1 MKISRI
7 IARKVLH
14 TITADASAQELVDAL
29 TTLRVGALVV
39 SSDGKSIDG
48 IVSERDVVRATGK
61 LEDRSELHVRDLM
74 TVEVLTCTAEARVA
88 DVMQMMAVEKI
99 RHVPVVDADGRLIS
113 IVSIGDIVRHH
124 LEEISDENI
133 ALKQYVGRGNWA
145 E

>member
-1 MKISRI
+1 MTKQ
-7 IARKVLH
+7 
-14 TITADASAQELVDAL
+14 QEFK
-29 TTLRVGALVV
+29 TLQTYK
-39 SSDGKSIDG
+39 DF
-48 IVSERDVVRATGK
+48 
-61 LEDRSELHVRDLM
+61 ELREYLPCVI
-74 TVEVLTCTAEARVA
+74 AEARVA

>member
-14 TITADASAQELVDAL
+14 TITADATAQELVDAL

-61 LEDRSELHVRDLM
+61 LEHRGELHVRDLM

>member
-14 TITADASAQELVDAL
+14 TIKADATAQELVDAL

-61 LEDRSELHVRDLM
+61 LEHRSELHVRDLM

>member
-14 TITADASAQELVDAL
+14 TITADATAQELVDAL

-61 LEDRSELHVRDLM
+61 LEHRSELHVRDLM

-113 IVSIGDIVRHH
+113 IVSIGDIIRHH

>member
-14 TITADASAQELVDAL
+14 TITADATAQELVDAL

-61 LEDRSELHVRDLM
+61 LEHRSKLHVRDLM

-113 IVSIGDIVRHH
+113 IVSIGDIIRHH